1 MLRHTLD
8 TFNSVSIK
16 FSFKN
21 SHNFE
26 MFHVLFQKAFKLE
39 HIKSLVFISDPALI
53 INEEGILNEIK
64 APDL

>member
-1 MLRHTLD
+1 
-8 TFNSVSIK
+8 
-16 FSFKN
+16 
-21 SHNFE
+21 
-26 MFHVLFQKAFKLE
+26 MFHGLFQKAFKLE

>member
-16 FSFKN
+16 FSFENGHK
-21 SHNFE
+21 FE
-26 MFHVLFQKAFKLE
+26 MFLVLFQKTFKLE
-39 HIKSLVFISDPALI
+39 HIKSMVFISDPALI